1 MSRPSL
7 GAAALVALV
16 AALLIPIVGGWQL
29 MRARDA
35 TLAETEQSART
46 LSHSLAQH
54 AARTIEGV
62 DLVLW
67 GIVERVQGNAD
78 KPGLKGYLE
87 RRAKSLRQSHVL
99 AVFDAQGMEVAD
111 SEAQHGPVT
120 VADRAYFAWERD
132 HADPGLHIDSIVVS
146 RVFNQPTI
154 PLSRRIVSK
163 DGAFDGVAVASLM
176 PADFQQFYDSLEIG
190 PHGAVALWTETGRV
204 LVRRPEMPPAF
215 VGRDYS
221 MSDLVA
227 AFKDRPSGLLTVTSP
242 IDGLKRIVAFESL
255 ENYPL
260 VVSVGISTED
270 ALGRWRAES
279 AIQFIALAL
288 ASAALVVLA
297 GVLERHG
304 RAKARGLAET
314 QQADMRYRLLAQ
326 NSSDLIV
333 LRPRSNTPWFYVSPS
348 SKEMLGWSPEE
359 LMTLTP
365 ERYVHPEDVDRLNRE
380 FASLSPERPRLTGQ
394 YWLRHKDGRGV
405 RVEAIFQM
413 TDFDSLGACVIV
425 TARDVTARYRAE
437 EGLKDSEARY
447 RLLADR
453 SSDMVSRLDLT
464 GTRLYVSPAA
474 FEILGYGSEQLVG
487 TRHWAFIHPEEAAK
501 VEGILDRMSKGN
513 LEQARSTH
521 RVRHALGHWVWV
533 ETLFRLVRDPTSGVA
548 VEIVSSLRDITIRQ
562 ALQDQVQ
569 AGADLLKVTLE
580 SMEQGL
586 IVVSVDRTIKI
597 SNRRAADL
605 LAMEPEVTGSTPSP
619 GAEARSLDQ
628 ARFDWLFG
636 PAGAMSDGRGEYQI
650 PDGPYVEIRRVAMP
664 DGGALLT
671 LSDITH
677 LKRAEM
683 EARAAN
689 RLLMMAEEVA
699 HVGHWRLDV
708 KSGRRIWS
716 EGIFRIHGVPVQAVP
731 PAQDEAIARYHPDDR
746 DLIRRN
752 LSEAVRRRENFEG
765 HYRIVRDG
773 GELRHVLTRGRCEID
788 PETGEVNGLFGVI
801 MDVTELTRTQRELG
815 ETTAHLRATLDNM
828 DQGLIKVA
836 PDGTIELSNR
846 RFAELLDLPATLL
859 EGPAPQFKDVVRHLA
874 AHGDDV
880 PSRYHLGPQNGS
892 RILGDYERE
901 RPNGQILEI
910 RTIPLPGGSVVRTYA
925 DITSRRRAE
934 DAVRSS
940 EAKYRMLADSTSDVI
955 TQLDLDFR
963 RVYVSPA
970 SRAVFGYAPDE
981 MLGSR
986 PTHFIHPDDAAA
998 VRTFAESIVAGAF
1011 PDDRATMT
1019 YRFRHKEG
1027 HWIWIEAGLNLV
1039 REPTTGAPASMI
1051 CSLRDVSERQRVS
1064 RHLERAKAAAETA
1077 ARVKTEF
1084 LANMSHELRTPLTG
1098 ILGIHDLLHNDQTL
1112 GRQQR
1117 RYLGLARDAG
1127 RSLLSIVNDVLDFTK
1142 MEAGQFSLE
1151 AVPFELGALIRSCGD
1166 LVQGDARRKSLRV
1179 ETSTFEAPLYLIGD
1193 PTRLRQILLNLLT
1206 NAIKFTERGFVAIAT
1221 SYDRETKTLRIG
1233 VSDTGIGLPGET
1245 LPLLFERFSQADASI
1260 TRRYGGTGLGLA
1272 ICKRLVVLMGGV
1284 IGVDSNLGAG
1294 SVFWFEVP
1302 LRESVGEDRQPGAV
1316 QSAAFPPR
1324 RRVLLAEDNDINQ
1337 DIISAMLEQRG
1348 HAVTVV
1354 SDGAAAVAAVRA
1366 GPRFA
1371 IILMDLQ
1378 MPVMDGLSATRAIR
1392 AEESQA
1398 GEDPVPIVGLTANAM
1413 AEDVVRCRDAG
1424 MDAHVAKPI
1433 EWSDLFGTIERLT
1446 KAGPDLDLD
1455 GRSDERPEI
1464 DVLDEATLEALAGY
1478 IGRERLQE
1486 MLGAFAREVEAR
1498 VSGFDAATPTEIAG
1512 RAHALVSLAG
1522 QLGFIELSRLCAEV
1536 ETAARDGIDPIPIG
1550 EVRSAAD
1557 RAVRA
1562 AQRSRY
1568 GRAA

>member
-7 GAAALVALV
+7 GAAAVVALV
-16 AALLIPIVGGWQL
+16 AAIMIPAVGGWQV
-29 MRARDA
+29 MRARQA
-35 TLAETEQSART
+35 TLADTEQSART

-54 AARTIEGV
+54 ATRTIEGV
-62 DLVLW
+62 DLVLS
-67 GIVERVQGNAD
+67 GIVERVERNPD
-78 KPGLKGYLE
+78 RLGLKSYLE

-99 AVFDAQGMEVAD
+99 AVFDAQGVEMAD
-111 SEAQHGPVT
+111 SASEHGPVN

-132 HADPGLHIDSIVVS
+132 HAEPGLHIDAIVVS
-146 RVFNQPTI
+146 RVFRQPTI
-154 PLSRRIVSK
+154 PLSRRIQRQ
-163 DGAFDGVAVASLM
+163 DGTFDGIVVASLM

-204 LVRRPEMPPAF
+204 LVRRPEMPQAM
-215 VGRDYS
+215 VGQDYS
-221 MSDLVA
+221 ASDLVT
-227 AFKDRPSGLLTVTSP
+227 AFAGRGSGALTVTSP
-242 IDGLKRIVAFESL
+242 IDGLKRIVAFENVES
-255 ENYPL
+255 YPL
-260 VVSVGISTED
+260 IVSVGISTDD
-270 ALGRWRAES
+270 ALARWRAES
-279 AIQFIALAL
+279 AVQFIALAL
-288 ASAALVVLA
+288 ASAALVALA
-297 GVLERHG
+297 GVLEWHS
-304 RAKARGLAET
+304 RAKARGLADSR
-314 QQADMRYRLLAQ
+314 QADLRYRLLAQ
-326 NSSDLIV
+326 NASDLIV
-333 LRPRSNTPWFYVSPS
+333 LRPRSNSPWFYVSPS
-348 SKEMLGWSPEE
+348 CHEMLGWSPEQ
-359 LMTLTP
+359 LMALTP
-365 ERYVHPEDVDRLNRE
+365 QQYVESDDAERLNRD
-380 FASLSPERPRLTGQ
+380 FDSLSPDRPRLTGR
-394 YWLRHKDGRGV
+394 YRLRHKDGRTV
-405 RVEAIFQM
+405 RVEAIFQL
-413 TDFDSLGACVIV
+413 TDFDALGACVIV
-425 TARDVTARYRAE
+425 AARDITARHLAE

-464 GTRLYVSPAA
+464 GTRLYVSPAS
-474 FEILGYGSEQLVG
+474 FEILGYDADKLLGTKQSE
-487 TRHWAFIHPEEAAK
+487 FIHHQDATR
-501 VEGILDRMSKGN
+501 VEGILERMGRGD

-533 ETLFRLVRDPTSGVA
+533 EALFRLVRAPETGAA
-548 VEIVSSLRDITIRQ
+548 VEIISSLRDISIRQ

-569 AGADLLKVTLE
+569 AGADLLQATLE
-580 SMEQGL
+580 TMEQGL
-586 IVVSVDRTIKI
+586 VVVSADRLIKI

-605 LAMEPEVTGSTPSP
+605 LAKPAVTGSAPSS
-619 GAEARSLDQ
+619 GAESRSLNHDG
-628 ARFDWLFG
+628 FDWLFG
-636 PAGAMSDGRGEYQI
+636 PAGSMSDGHGEYQI
-650 PDGPYVEIRRVAMP
+650 PDGPYVEIRRIAMP

-699 HVGHWRLDV
+699 HVGHWRVDV
-708 KSGRRIWS
+708 KSGRRMWS
-716 EGIFRIHGVPVQAVP
+716 EEIFRIHGVPVQALP
-731 PAQDEAIARYHPDDR
+731 PTQDEAIALYHPDDR
-746 DLIRRN
+746 DLIRN
-752 LSEAVRRRENFEG
+752 NFSDAVTRRENFEG
-765 HYRIVRDG
+765 HYRIVRAG
-773 GELRHVLTRGRCEID
+773 GELRHVLTRGRCEIEPD
-788 PETGEVNGLFGVI
+788 TGEVAGLFGVI
-801 MDVTELTRTQRELG
+801 MDITELTRTQRELG
-815 ETTAHLRATLDNM
+815 EATAHLRATLDNM

-836 PDGTIELSNR
+836 PGGTIELSNR
-846 RFAELLDLPATLL
+846 RFAELLGLPATLL
-859 EGPAPQFKDVVRHLA
+859 DGPAPKFENVVGHLA
-874 AHGDDV
+874 AQGDDE
-880 PSRYHLGPQNGS
+880 PSNRHAEPQSGS
-892 RILGDYERE
+892 WISGTTERE

-910 RTIPLPGGSVVRTYA
+910 RTMPLPGGGMVRTYA

-934 DAVRSS
+934 DAVRNS

-963 RVYVSPA
+963 RIYVSPA

-1011 PDDRATMT
+1011 ADDRATTT
-1019 YRFRHKEG
+1019 YRFRHKGG

-1039 REPTTGAPASMI
+1039 REPTTGAPASVI
-1051 CSLRDVSERQRVS
+1051 CSLRDVSERQRAA

-1098 ILGIHDLLHNDQTL
+1098 ILGIHDLLYNDLTL

-1151 AVPFELGALIRSCGD
+1151 IVPFELGALIQSCRD
-1166 LVQGDARRKSLRV
+1166 LVQGDARRKSLRI
-1179 ETSTFEAPLYLIGD
+1179 ETSAHEAPLHLMGD

-1206 NAIKFTERGFVAIAT
+1206 NAIKFTERGSVSIAT
-1221 SYDRETKTLRIG
+1221 SYDPKTKNLRVV

-1272 ICKRLVVLMGGV
+1272 ICKRLVELMGGT

-1302 LRESVGEDRQPGAV
+1302 LRVVSSEDRQPGTAH
-1316 QSAAFPPR
+1316 SAISAPR

-1366 GPRFA
+1366 GPRYA
-1371 IILMDLQ
+1371 VILMDLQ

-1392 AEESQA
+1392 TEESQA
-1398 GEDPVPIVGLTANAM
+1398 GETPTPIVGLTANAM
-1413 AEDVVRCRDAG
+1413 AEDVVRCRNAG

-1446 KAGPDLDLD
+1446 EAGPDLDVLGRPDDFLD
-1455 GRSDERPEI
+1455 I
-1464 DVLDEATLEALAGY
+1464 DVLDEATLDALAGY
-1478 IGRERLQE
+1478 VGRERLEE

-1498 VSGFDAATPTEIAG
+1498 VSDFHAATPSEIAG

-1522 QLGFIELSRLCAEV
+1522 QLGFNELSRRCAEV
-1536 ETAARDGIDPIPIG
+1536 ETAARDGIDPIPID

-1557 RAVRA
+1557 RAIRA
-1562 AQRSRY
+1562 ARRSRST
-1568 GRAA
+1568 RAA

>member
-7 GAAALVALV
+7 GAAAVVALV
-16 AALLIPIVGGWQL
+16 AAIMIPAVGGWQV
-29 MRARDA
+29 MRARQA
-35 TLAETEQSART
+35 TLADTEQSART
-46 LSHSLAQH
+46 LGHSLAQH

-62 DLVLW
+62 DLVLS
-67 GIVERVQGNAD
+67 GIVERVQGNPD
-78 KPGLKGYLE
+78 RLGLKGYLE
-87 RRAKSLRQSHVL
+87 RRAASLRQSHVL
-99 AVFDAQGMEVAD
+99 AVIDAQGVEMAD
-111 SEAQHGPVT
+111 SASEHGPVD

-146 RVFNQPTI
+146 RVFKQPTI
-154 PLSRRIVSK
+154 PLSRRIVK
-163 DGAFDGVAVASLM
+163 RDGAFDGIAVASLM

-190 PHGAVALWTETGRV
+190 PHGAVALWTTTGRV
-204 LVRRPEMPPAF
+204 LVRRPELPQAL
-215 VGRDYS
+215 VGQNYS
-221 MSDLVA
+221 MSDFLA
-227 AFKDRPSGLLTVTSP
+227 AFAGRGSGVLTLTSP
-242 IDGLKRIVAFESL
+242 IDGVRRIVAFETVDF
-255 ENYPL
+255 YPL
-260 VVSVGISTED
+260 IVSVGISTDD
-270 ALGRWRAES
+270 ALARWRAES
-279 AIQFIALAL
+279 TVQFIALAL
-288 ASAALVVLA
+288 AALALVALA

-304 RAKARGLAET
+304 RAKARSLAET

-326 NSSDLIV
+326 NASDLIV
-333 LRPRSNTPWFYVSPS
+333 LRPRRNAPWFYVSPS
-348 SKEMLGWSPEE
+348 CHEMLGWSPED
-359 LMTLTP
+359 LMVLP
-365 ERYVHPEDVDRLNRE
+365 VERYVHPDDVKRLNRE

-394 YWLRHKDGRGV
+394 YWLRHRSGRDV
-405 RVEAIFQM
+405 RVEAIFQL
-413 TDFDSLGACVIV
+413 TDVDALGACVIV
-425 TARDVTARYRAE
+425 AARDITARHLAE
-437 EGLKDSEARY
+437 ENLKDSEARY

-464 GTRLYVSPAA
+464 GTRLYVSPAS
-474 FEILGYGSEQLVG
+474 FEILGYDANRLLG
-487 TRHWAFIHPEEAAK
+487 TKPSDFMHHQEATR
-501 VEGILDRMSKGN
+501 VDEILERMGRGD
-513 LEQARSTH
+513 LEQARSSH

-533 ETLFRLVRDPTSGVA
+533 EALFRLVRAPETGAA
-548 VEIVSSLRDITIRQ
+548 VEIVSSLRDISLRQ
-562 ALQDQVQ
+562 ALQNQVQ
-569 AGADLLKVTLE
+569 AGADLLQATLE
-580 SMEQGL
+580 TMEQGL
-586 IVVSVDRTIKI
+586 IVVSADRIIKI
-597 SNRRAADL
+597 SNRRAADF
-605 LAMEPEVTGSTPSP
+605 LAMPAVTGPTPSS
-619 GAEARSLDQ
+619 GNEIRSLDHDG
-628 ARFDWLFG
+628 FDWLFG
-636 PAGAMSDGRGEYQI
+636 PAGSMSDGHGEHQI
-650 PDGPYVEIRRVAMP
+650 PNGPYVEIRRIAMP

-677 LKRAEM
+677 LKRAET
-683 EARAAN
+683 EALAAN

-699 HVGHWRLDV
+699 HVGHWREDV

-716 EGIFRIHGVPVQAVP
+716 EEVFRIHGVPVEALP
-731 PAQDEAIARYHPDDR
+731 PAQDVAIALYHPDDR

-752 LSEAVRRRENFEG
+752 LSEAVTRRENFEG
-765 HYRIVRDG
+765 QYRIVRAG

-801 MDVTELTRTQRELG
+801 MDITELTRAQWELG
-815 ETTAHLRATLDNM
+815 EATAHLRSTLDNM

-846 RFAELLDLPATLL
+846 RFAELLDLPATMFD
-859 EGPAPQFKDVVRHLA
+859 GPAPTFEDVVRHLA
-874 AHGDDV
+874 AQGDDV
-880 PSRYHLGPQNGS
+880 PSSHHAGSQNGS
-892 RILGDYERE
+892 RSAGTAERE

-910 RTIPLPGGSVVRTYA
+910 RTMPLPGGGMVRTYA

-963 RVYVSPA
+963 RIYVSPA
-970 SRAVFGYAPDE
+970 SRTVFGYAPEE

-986 PTHFIHPDDAAA
+986 PTRFIHPDDAVA
-998 VRTFAESIVAGAF
+998 VRAFAESMVAGAF
-1011 PDDRATMT
+1011 PEDRATTT
-1019 YRFRHKEG
+1019 YRFRHKNG
-1027 HWIWIEAGLNLV
+1027 TWIWIEAGLNLV
-1039 REPTTGAPASMI
+1039 REPTTGAPVSVI
-1051 CSLRDVSERQRVS
+1051 CSLRDVSERQRVA

-1077 ARVKTEF
+1077 ARVKAEF

-1098 ILGIHDLLHNDQTL
+1098 ILGIHDLLYNDLTL

-1151 AVPFELGALIRSCGD
+1151 AVPFELAALIQSCGD
-1166 LVQGDARRKSLRV
+1166 LVQGDARRKSLRI
-1179 ETSTFEAPLYLIGD
+1179 EISKPAEPLQLMGD

-1206 NAIKFTERGFVAIAT
+1206 NAIKFTERGSVAIAT
-1221 SYDRETKTLRIG
+1221 SYDPTSTTLRVA

-1272 ICKRLVVLMGGV
+1272 ICKRLVELMGGT
-1284 IGVDSNLGAG
+1284 IGVDSNLGSG
-1294 SVFWFEVP
+1294 SIFWFEVP
-1302 LRESVGEDRQPGAV
+1302 LREVSSEDRQPGAARP
-1316 QSAAFPPR
+1316 AAAAPR

-1354 SDGAAAVAAVRA
+1354 ADGAAAVAAVRA

-1371 IILMDLQ
+1371 VILMDLQ

-1392 AEESQA
+1392 TEEIQA
-1398 GEDPVPIVGLTANAM
+1398 GGKPTPIVGLTANAM
-1413 AEDVVRCRDAG
+1413 AEDVVRCREAG

-1446 KAGPDLDLD
+1446 EAGSDLDAL
-1455 GRSDERPEI
+1455 GRPDDFPEI
-1464 DVLDEATLEALAGY
+1464 DVLDEATLDALARY
-1478 IGRERLQE
+1478 VGRERLEE
-1486 MLGAFAREVEAR
+1486 MLGTFAREVEAR
-1498 VSGFDAATPTEIAG
+1498 VSDFDAATPSEIAG

-1522 QLGFIELSRLCAEV
+1522 QLGFHELSRRCAEV
-1536 ETAARDGIDPIPIG
+1536 ETAARDGIDPIPID

-1557 RAVRA
+1557 RAIRA
-1562 AQRSRY
+1562 ARRSRST
-1568 GRAA
+1568 RAA